1 MLSLHS
7 TALHDGVLCC
17 VVLCCLPVQ
26 GKPLS
31 FGGTGGL
38 VHDDDGTIVAY
49 AMTGKALHF
58 WKATDEHATEWI
70 ESETNVTACCNDPI
84 GG

>member
-1 MLSLHS
+1 MM
-7 TALHDGVLCC
+7 VCC

-38 VHDDDGTIVAY
+38 VHDDDGMIVAY